1 MFTSENIAILQG
13 DLSKSEIEAVC
24 KLLSKTFKF
33 KFTFE
38 YLDWLYNKNPNGK
51 ALVYN
56 AYNNKNII
64 GHYCLVPILLFDN
77 RTSSFKKSLLSLHTA
92 IDEDFRGKNLFIK
105 LAKLSFEQ
113 ALNEGYHYIF
123 GISNSNSTHGFVKY
137 LDFKIISP
145 LESKVG
151 YFNLKNNYKND
162 YFKIYWEEKSISW
175 RFSKPKVK
183 YFFGKNI
190 FRFFKFFKI
199 SYVEDYDNR
208 KSSVLNS
215 LFPEL
220 YIGLNNKKIKFGFPI
235 PNFL

>member
-1 MFTSENIAILQG
+1 
-13 DLSKSEIEAVC
+13 EAVSN
-24 KLLSKTFKF
+24 LLSKTFKF

-38 YLDWLYNKNPNGK
+38 YLQWLYNENPNGK

-56 AYNNKNII
+56 AYNKKNII

-77 RTSSFKKSLLSLHTA
+77 RTNSIKKSLLSLHTA

-113 ALNEGYHYIF
+113 ALKDGYYYIF
-123 GISNSNSTHGFVKY
+123 GISNSNSTHGFIKY
-137 LDFKIISP
+137 LDFKLIGP

-151 YFNLKNNYKND
+151 YFNLKNNYQNN
-162 YFKIYWEEKSISW
+162 YFKIYWEEKSINW
-175 RFSKPKVK
+175 RFSKPNIK

-199 SYVEDYDNR
+199 SYVEDYNKR
-208 KSSVLNS
+208 SSSILNS
-215 LFPEL
+215 LLPEL
-220 YIGLNNKKIKFGFPI
+220 Y
-235 PNFL
+235 